1 MAQTRHRVVLFM
13 AGESVALVGQSAMAR
28 GAVGGRHVSRAMRKL
43 LTLVAV
49 VVVAACGDSPTAPV
63 QTVDGSWSG
72 LQNGYSLS
80 LAMGQTDT
88 IVNGSALI
96 ANVGGTNEGTLSG
109 TFVYPVVH
117 LTLVFPGFDPVKYDG
132 TMSQSEAK
140 IFGRLNGSGIENVEV
155 DVRKK

>member
-1 MAQTRHRVVLFM
+1 
-13 AGESVALVGQSAMAR
+13 
-28 GAVGGRHVSRAMRKL
+28 MRKL
-43 LTLVAV
+43 LTIVAV
-49 VVVAACGDSPTAPV
+49 VAVAACGDSPTAPV

-80 LAMGQTDT
+80 LAMVQADT

-96 ANVGGTNEGTLSG
+96 ATVGGQNQGTISG
-109 TFVYPVVH
+109 TFVYPIVH
-117 LTLVFPGFDPVKYDG
+117 LTLVFPGFDAVKYDG

-140 IFGRLNGSGIENVEV
+140 IFGHLNGSGIENAEV